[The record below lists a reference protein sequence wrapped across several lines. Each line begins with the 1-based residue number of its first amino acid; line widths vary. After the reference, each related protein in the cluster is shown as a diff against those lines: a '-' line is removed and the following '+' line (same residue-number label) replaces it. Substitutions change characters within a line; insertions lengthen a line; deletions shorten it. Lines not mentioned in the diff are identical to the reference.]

1 MTWITDR
8 LPVKE
13 DADIDGDV
21 ICDGGPGLGEYHV
34 KWSAVESG
42 QQWKHSDYE
51 GIVEPVPLEKP
62 ESIQSNQLESWRG
75 FLYITRTYVGNGFVL
90 DAVATD
96 GTAWHFIQNPGEH
109 ARWERTPDLPCE

>member
-1 MTWITDR
+1 MFGPDFVHRLFTECLHQITKT
-8 LPVKE
+8 PTGCK
-13 DADIDGDV
+13 
-21 ICDGGPGLGEYHV
+21 
-34 KWSAVESG
+34 SG

-62 ESIQSNQLESWRG
+62 ESIQSDQLESWRG
-75 FLYITRTYVGNGFVL
+75 FLYITRTYIGNSFVL

-109 ARWERTPDLPCE
+109 AHWERTPDLPCE